1 MNENLYETLRTG
13 FPKNADAPCL
23 ILPDGSEISYGRL
36 EQESARCANL
46 LVSLGV
52 EPGDRVAVQVR
63 KSPQALFLYLGCLR
77 AGGVYLPMNDAYQRH
92 EIEYFLADATPRVFV
107 CRPQIKP
114 LASELAGK
122 AGVSHV
128 LELDD
133 EGGGELAEQAASQN
147 EQFATIHRDG
157 DDLAAI
163 LYTSGTT
170 GRSKGAML
178 SHRNLAV
185 NAQALHKYW
194 GFKPGDVLLHMLPI
208 FHVHGLFVAIHCSL
222 LNGTPMLFEP
232 KFDASRA
239 LRLLPKATVF
249 MGVPTY
255 YTRLLADPG
264 FTKET
269 CAHMRLFVSG
279 SAPLLLETFREFH
292 ERTGHTILERYGMT
306 EGNMFASNPY
316 EGERRG
322 GTVGFPLPEVSIRVV
337 DDENRPLAAEE
348 VGQIQVKGKSVFL
361 GYWNM
366 PEKTKEEFTPDGFF
380 KTGDMGKFDKDGY
393 LSIIGRAK
401 DLVISGGLNIYP
413 KEIEEMIDMMPG
425 VAESAVIGIPH
436 PDFGEAVVAA
446 VIRQKNEK
454 GLALTEA
461 GIIASL
467 KQDLAA
473 FKVPKR
479 VWFLEDLPRNAMGK
493 IQKKSLREQFAAEFT
508 KPTEAIYSPD
518 NIQIRSSTSTD
529 NFRPTL

>member
-1 MNENLYETLRTG
+1 MNENLYEILQTG
-13 FPKNADAPCL
+13 FPENADAPCL

-36 EQESARCANL
+36 NQESARCANML
-46 LVSLGV
+46 ASLGV
-52 EPGDRVAVQVR
+52 QPGDRVAVQVR
-63 KSPQALFLYLGCLR
+63 KSPQALFLYLGSLR
-77 AGGVYLPMNDAYQRH
+77 AGAAYLPMNDAYQRH
-92 EIEYFLADATPRVFV
+92 EIDYFLNDATPRVFV
-107 CRPQIKP
+107 CRPQSRT
-114 LASELAGK
+114 LADEIAAK
-122 AGVSHV
+122 AGVSRV

-133 EGGGELAEQAASQN
+133 EGKGELADEAAAHPD
-147 EQFATIHRDG
+147 QFATIQRDG

-185 NAQALHKYW
+185 NARVLHTYW
-194 GFKPGDVLLHMLPI
+194 GFRPGDVLLHMLPI

-232 KFDASRA
+232 KFDAARA
-239 LRLLPKATVF
+239 IALLPKATVF

-255 YTRLLADPG
+255 YTRLLADAG
-264 FTKET
+264 FTKEL
-269 CAHMRLFVSG
+269 CRGMRLFVSG
-279 SAPLLLETFREFH
+279 SAPLLMETFQEFQ

-322 GTVGFPLPEVSIRVV
+322 GTVGFPLPEVSIRVAG
-337 DDENRPLAAEE
+337 DENRPVEAGE
-348 VGQIQVKGKSVFL
+348 VGQIQVKGKSVFR

-413 KEIEEMIDMMPG
+413 KEIEEMIDALPG

-446 VIRQKNEK
+446 VIRQKNED
-454 GLALTEA
+454 GEALTEA
-461 GIIASL
+461 DIIAAL
-467 KQDLAA
+467 KKELAA

-479 VWFLEDLPRNAMGK
+479 VWFLDDLPRNAMGK
-493 IQKKSLREQFAAEFT
+493 IQKKSLREQFASAFG
-508 KPTEAIYSPD
+508 
-518 NIQIRSSTSTD
+518 
-529 NFRPTL
+529 